1 MKKWQLLKICEY
13 INIKKLKYTSYNDLL
28 ALTDTQ
34 IDLIIDNID
43 KETIA
48 PLIEFFS
55 QLNKGKYDFTKF
67 EELGIIDIE
76 KIMINRI
83 LYSDEKEDA
92 ILNLYWFRYKIDK
105 IKSKEEWFTFM
116 HNLSSEIS
124 ISNLSY
130 VMDNFEI
137 SRIEAIEKVMKN
149 ATSLRTIYLSD
160 VNKKKRLN
168 EANLL
173 DIVDL
178 VIMGYNVKIS
188 TKLVKQLV
196 KTKQDK
202 LIYDEIINYLKHP
215 VLFHEDLPK
224 LFLDIDVDKLSYI
237 IETLEKISNQNLL
250 DKYLSYDL
258 KNEQLEILNEY
269 IDRVIKETNT
279 ELKKSLTL
287 LLDNRENFESLIT
300 EDTTKLDLVLKKLEM
315 IDTKD
320 ERCIIMVKLLEVI
333 PYDKW
338 IKILADLDI
347 EKLEYIYQNNKTFL
361 DIIDVVDLELLLA
374 HIRKISLINLKK
386 IFAIFRLKSFT
397 SKLKNN
403 NDIYNLFDLSKEN
416 YIDNIYKKYLLEE
429 EKNKL
434 LRQTNITRLDSSYE
448 LELSKLS
455 NVLDNGYDID
465 LVLDTYQDNEELDGK
480 TLIKIF
486 TLE

>member
-55 QLNKGKYDFTKF
+55 QLNKGKYNFTKF

-83 LYSDEKEDA
+83 LYAEEKQEA
-92 ILNLYWFRYKIDK
+92 ILTLNWFRYKIDK

-124 ISNLSY
+124 LSNLSY

-202 LIYDEIINYLKHP
+202 LIYDEIINYLKQP

-224 LFLDIDVDKLSYI
+224 LFLDIDVEQLSSI
-237 IETLEKISNQNLL
+237 IEILEKIDNQNIL
-250 DKYLSYDL
+250 DKYLSYNL
-258 KNEQLEILNEY
+258 KNEQLKILNEY
-269 IDRVIKETNT
+269 IDRVIKESKP
-279 ELKKSLTL
+279 ELKKSLIL
-287 LLDNRENFESLIT
+287 LLDNKENFESLIT

-320 ERCIIMVKLLEVI
+320 ERCVVMVKLLEVI

-338 IKILADLDI
+338 IKIPSDLDI

-361 DIIDVVDLELLLA
+361 DIINVLDICFVIDRFRDL
-374 HIRKISLINLKK
+374 SLINIRK
-386 IFAIFRLKSFT
+386 IFAIFRLKKFSNE
-397 SKLKNN
+397 LKKN
-403 NDIYNLFDLSKEN
+403 YNIDKLFDLFNEKM
-416 YIDNIYKKYLLEE
+416 IDTSYKKYLLEE

-434 LRQTNITRLDSSYE
+434 LERSNITRIDTFSEIE
-448 LELSKLS
+448 LTKLY
-455 NVLDNGYDID
+455 NILENGYDIE
-465 LVLDTYQDNEELDGK
+465 LVLDNYQDDEELDGK

>member
-1 MKKWQLLKICEY
+1 MKKWQLLKICENV
-13 INIKKLKYTSYNDLL
+13 NIKKLKYTSYNDLL
-28 ALTDTQ
+28 NFTEEQ
-34 IDLIIDNID
+34 INIIITNIN
-43 KETIA
+43 KETI
-48 PLIEFFS
+48 PTLIEFFS
-55 QLNKGKYDFTKF
+55 LLNKGKYDFSKF
-67 EELGIIDIE
+67 EQLGIFDIKE
-76 KIMINRI
+76 IMFNRI
-83 LYSDEKEDA
+83 LYAEAKQEA
-92 ILNLYWFRYKIDK
+92 ILALNWFRYKIDK
-105 IKSKEEWFTFM
+105 FKTDEEWFLFM
-116 HNLSSEIS
+116 NNLSNEFSLC
-124 ISNLSY
+124 NLSY
-130 VMDNFEI
+130 IIDTFEI

-149 ATSLRTIYLSD
+149 ATKLRTIYLCD
-160 VNKKKRLN
+160 VNKKKRFKEN
-168 EANLL
+168 NLL
-173 DIVDL
+173 DIIDL
-178 VIMGYNVKIS
+178 IIMGYNVKFS

-224 LFLDIDVDKLSYI
+224 LFLDIGVEQLSSI
-237 IETLEKISNQNLL
+237 IEILEKIDNQNIL
-250 DKYLSYDL
+250 DKYLSYNL
-258 KNEQLEILNEY
+258 KNEQLKILNEY
-269 IDRVIKETNT
+269 VDRVIKETNP
-279 ELKKSLTL
+279 ELKKSLIL
-287 LLDNRENFESLIT
+287 LLDNKENFESLIT

-315 IDTKD
+315 IDIKD
-320 ERCIIMVKLLEVI
+320 ERCIIMAKLLEVI

-338 IKILADLDI
+338 IQIPSDIDI

-429 EKNKL
+429 GKNKL
-434 LRQTNITRLDSSYE
+434 LRQTNITRIDSSYE
-448 LELSKLS
+448 LELIKLY
-455 NVLDNGYDID
+455 NILENGYDID

>member
-43 KETIA
+43 KETIP

-83 LYSDEKEDA
+83 LYAEEKQEA
-92 ILNLYWFRYKIDK
+92 ILTLNWFRYKIDK

-202 LIYDEIINYLKHP
+202 LIYDEIINYLKQP

-224 LFLDIDVDKLSYI
+224 LFLDIDVEQLSSI
-237 IETLEKISNQNLL
+237 IE
-250 DKYLSYDL
+250 
-258 KNEQLEILNEY
+258 IL
-269 IDRVIKETNT
+269 
-279 ELKKSLTL
+279 
-287 LLDNRENFESLIT
+287 
-300 EDTTKLDLVLKKLEM
+300 
-315 IDTKD
+315 
-320 ERCIIMVKLLEVI
+320 
-333 PYDKW
+333 
-338 IKILADLDI
+338 
-347 EKLEYIYQNNKTFL
+347 
-361 DIIDVVDLELLLA
+361 
-374 HIRKISLINLKK
+374 
-386 IFAIFRLKSFT
+386 
-397 SKLKNN
+397 
-403 NDIYNLFDLSKEN
+403 
-416 YIDNIYKKYLLEE
+416 
-429 EKNKL
+429 
-434 LRQTNITRLDSSYE
+434 
-448 LELSKLS
+448 
-455 NVLDNGYDID
+455 
-465 LVLDTYQDNEELDGK
+465 
-480 TLIKIF
+480 
-486 TLE
+486 